1 MRRGSMALPF
11 MSQDIGQPNNAYPFV
26 THSLV
31 LAWVRFVCHPL
42 NSLHLLMAC
51 GGTPALRLLCLP
63 QMLVARPHSQAT
75 LTANSTGHPL
85 ANGRNTHS
93 ALSVCRHLLRMHRI
107 KQRIP
112 FVSTAIT
119 TGRCMHTFL
128 WTGPQITPKQ
138 PGGWR

>member
-1 MRRGSMALPF
+1 MRRGSMALPS
-11 MSQDIGQPNNAYPFV
+11 MSQDIGQPNTAYRFV

-51 GGTPALRLLCLP
+51 GSTLVLRLLCLP
-63 QMLVARPHSQAT
+63 QTQVAQPRCQAT
-75 LTANSTGHPL
+75 PTANSTGHPL

-93 ALSVCRHLLRMHRI
+93 ALSVCLPLLRMHPI
-107 KQRIP
+107 QQRIP

-119 TGRCMHTFL
+119 TGRWMHTFL